1 MAENER
7 QNLPESIRMGGK
19 QMELDRS
26 YFNSIRLNTHRGK
39 FYDVEAVDRLL
50 VDIRSRADAL
60 NKEVYASR
68 EKLAEAEK
76 TAEALREENN
86 ELFLKGQALSQ
97 EILAL
102 REELRAAQ
110 AGEASLIPEKEEE
123 ADPAEE
129 ATEETSSWEENE
141 DFYFLTEELPEP
153 RKHEGSVEEK
163 EPEPE
168 TEESSDEISAESE
181 EPSRLREEAEREA
194 GEILA
199 RAETERDRIL
209 NEARFERQKTVER
222 MERVFAM
229 LKEISTYAIEKSE
242 RVHEEFLRA
251 VAGEEEA
258 PEDLSEKVGR
268 IAAELSD
275 LEEE

>member
-1 MAENER
+1 MGIIYQSRSER
-7 QNLPESIRMGGK
+7 EEK

-110 AGEASLIPEKEEE
+110 AGEASLILEKEEE
-123 ADPAEE
+123 AGPAEE

-163 EPEPE
+163 EPEQEIKE
-168 TEESSDEISAESE
+168 TSDESSSESE

-251 VAGEEEA
+251 VAGEENT

-268 IAAELSD
+268 IAAELSE